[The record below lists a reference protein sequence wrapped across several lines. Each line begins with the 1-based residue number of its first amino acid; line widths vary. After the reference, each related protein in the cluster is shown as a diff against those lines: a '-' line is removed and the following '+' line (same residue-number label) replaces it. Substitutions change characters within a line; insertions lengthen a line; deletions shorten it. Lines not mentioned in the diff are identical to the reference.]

1 MNQPTF
7 ASKADG
13 IDFIKRIHSIGN
25 LRKRAAK
32 EGKKTSYVSSGSSV
46 ELVCSDPKCLAHVKL
61 RRGRG
66 KDTSDSWYI
75 VETSSQ
81 TLHHCIDKQ
90 GQKIPC
96 TGQKVKMQNSNVT
109 DGIMNVALYNNAAS
123 NRKLG
128 SNSQRGMTMSEFALL
143 WLLSIHYI
151 DHFAKVNYL
160 IVQCTARYC
169 PYVGEGCWRI

>member
-1 MNQPTF
+1 MKQQPF
-7 ASKADG
+7 ASKADA
-13 IDFIKRIHSIGN
+13 IDFIKRIHSIGK

-32 EGKKTSYVSSGSSV
+32 EGNKTSYVSSGSSV

-66 KDTSDSWYI
+66 NDTSDSWYI

-96 TGQKVKMQNSNVT
+96 NGQKVKMQNSNVT
-109 DGIMNVALYNNAAS
+109 DGIMNVALHSNAAS

-128 SNSQRGMTMSEFALL
+128 SNGNRGMTRSEFALL
-143 WLLSIHYI
+143 WLLT
-151 DHFAKVNYL
+151 
-160 IVQCTARYC
+160 IVITTLT
-169 PYVGEGCWRI
+169 ILLK